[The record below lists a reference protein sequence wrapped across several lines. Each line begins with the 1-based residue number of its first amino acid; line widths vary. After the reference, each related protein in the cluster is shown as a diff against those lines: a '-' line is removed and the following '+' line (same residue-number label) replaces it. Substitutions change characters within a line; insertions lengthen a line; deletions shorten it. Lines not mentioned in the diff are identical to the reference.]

1 MASMS
6 SEESKPRSVMSR
18 SKESGR
24 VVSGGRSLKYRR
36 VTSWPPGHH
45 SGWPTT
51 AEASPSPEQ
60 PTKRQKRKRVPPTG
74 LPPDPDTEK
83 DPSNI
88 SYKAVYE
95 AKMQEIY
102 GSDSDIEDELAKHA
116 ALKSTPTFPGLIRY
130 RLLTWS
136 GKNAII
142 KYCSKPLGWSMC
154 MKTPRVASDACSRK
168 TASPA
173 SLATSM
179 GMERRWQAKMV
190 LVRGMYCAEREPV
203 AERIRMWDVSD
214 AVADGLRAV

>member
-1 MASMS
+1 MS

-102 GSDSDIEDELAKHA
+102 GSDSDIEDELAKVDLQSHR
-116 ALKSTPTFPGLIRY
+116 STSDSTSCT
-130 RLLTWS
+130 LL
-136 GKNAII
+136 A
-142 KYCSKPLGWSMC
+142 
-154 MKTPRVASDACSRK
+154 
-168 TASPA
+168 
-173 SLATSM
+173 
-179 GMERRWQAKMV
+179 
-190 LVRGMYCAEREPV
+190 
-203 AERIRMWDVSD
+203 
-214 AVADGLRAV
+214 